1 MSSRDFPCFQLVCCL
16 FRCASIWTVWLHF
29 LHHLCKVFVDSNK
42 IYPFFFL
49 RFNCVPQPLFNS
61 RALAPDLLAGA
72 LLDLLQYVNNFLVRG
87 DQNWTEYSGWRCA
100 LYVAVLKNH
109 LESTGIEIFLI
120 RFIEFINYV
129 YGNTFFMLP
138 GICRPGKQKSVFSNT
153 IITFFTLNW
162 KNVITH
168 IKHGDM
174 YFSHFL
180 EQNNTS
186 VHLCSAVFSPLGEKQ
201 PKTSWVFYKE

>member
-42 IYPFFFL
+42 IYPFLFL
-49 RFNCVPQPLFNS
+49 RFNCVLQPLFNS

-138 GICRPGKQKSVFSNT
+138 GICKPGKQKSVFSNT
-153 IITFFTLNW
+153 IITFFYLKLEKRYHSYQIWRHVFQSLFRT
-162 KNVITH
+162 KQH
-168 IKHGDM
+168 
-174 YFSHFL
+174 FSASL
-180 EQNNTS
+180 
-186 VHLCSAVFSPLGEKQ
+186 LCCFFSLRRKA
-201 PKTSWVFYKE
+201 T